1 MINSPS
7 YSASQPEQPHGAGA
21 EGAGPGQ
28 ALPPP
33 PPMPPYPAALP
44 RMRWWQRHAVRVG
57 LLVGLLT
64 VSGGIILALV
74 REQTGTH
81 GFLVGL
87 GLALLPVP
95 LLLAVFRWVE
105 AVEPGPWRNLIFCF
119 AWGACAAALIAIVAN
134 TLATEWLVGSTLEPF
149 AGGDEPLKPD
159 AVGATFVAPVVEES
173 AKAVSVLLIFLF
185 RRQHFRGL
193 LDGAVTAGLTGAGFA
208 FTENILY
215 LGNAFGRDQLAG
227 DSGMASVTAATF
239 FVRIVLSPFAHP
251 LFTLLTGIGFGL
263 AARTPGRR
271 RVRRVL
277 LPLAGL
283 LLSMGMHGLWNGSA
297 TLMGPF
303 GFITVYAVVM
313 VPVFGLSVWLL
324 VWARADV
331 LRAVRTHL
339 PAYVAAGWLAPAEPA
354 ALATMNARHLARDHA
369 RRSGG
374 RKAVRALAAY
384 QRDATTLA
392 VLRRRGERGQ
402 AEPDFVDRER
412 ALLNSLWERRE
423 TIRPAQLHAA
433 RLLAPP
439 PPAMWLPPQQGGW
452 GWGAPYGNQGWG
464 GAPWGGPWPGP
475 ASGPGP
481 APAPGGPPVPGPSP
495 YAPPPHIPPRQP

>member
-105 AVEPGPWRNLIFCF
+105 AVEPGPWRNLVFCF

-159 AVGATFVAPVVEES
+159 AVGATYLAPVVEES

-215 LGNAFGRDQLAG
+215 LGNAFGRDQLSG

-271 RVRRVL
+271 RVRRAL

-303 GFITVYAVVM
+303 GFIIVYALVM

-339 PAYVAAGWLAPAEPA
+339 PAYVAAGWLAPTEPV
-354 ALATMNARHLARDHA
+354 ALATMSARHLARDHA

-402 AEPDFVDRER
+402 ADLDFVDRER
-412 ALLNSLWERRE
+412 ALLDSLWERRE

-452 GWGAPYGNQGWG
+452 GWGAPYGAPGWG
-464 GAPWGGPWPGP
+464 GAPYGGPWPGP
-475 ASGPGP
+475 AAGQGP
-481 APAPGGPPVPGPSP
+481 APAGPPAPHSWP
-495 YAPPPHIPPRQP
+495 YAPPPHIPPQRR